1 MASTKMKLFLFF
13 SVGKEILPSQRC
25 QNNLMGMC
33 GVQTVNLLQ
42 TFTSIWEK
50 KLRERA
56 SEREIWVLEQEDRED
71 IYVKKKNSMSL

>member
-1 MASTKMKLFLFF
+1 
-13 SVGKEILPSQRC
+13 
-25 QNNLMGMC
+25 MC